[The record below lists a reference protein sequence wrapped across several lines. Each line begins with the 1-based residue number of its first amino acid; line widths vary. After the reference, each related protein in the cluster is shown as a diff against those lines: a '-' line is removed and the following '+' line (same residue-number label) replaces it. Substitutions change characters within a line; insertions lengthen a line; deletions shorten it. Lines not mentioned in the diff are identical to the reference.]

1 MRATCLLMSPLWFQC
16 RVPSLPRR
24 SRVVVLSSSLIG
36 VCVHLCT
43 SVLSCLLRRPPA
55 GFPVAPSDGS
65 PAGSSV
71 DPVSGDSTPVSG
83 FVVSAPVLAI
93 GGVALFLLLAAL
105 SVAVVRRW
113 RQRGKHVL

>member
-1 MRATCLLMSPLWFQC
+1 MYKCSQLSVEATPD
-16 RVPSLPRR
+16 
-24 SRVVVLSSSLIG
+24 
-36 VCVHLCT
+36 
-43 SVLSCLLRRPPA
+43 

-71 DPVSGDSTPVSG
+71 VPVSGDSTPVSG